1 MGVGS
6 FRTMRLLLSI
16 VVATVS
22 PRAAALSQLVLE
34 NQASLWAF
42 RSPSTKVS
50 ASVVSRGARVSS
62 EREWPGQL
70 DAGGI

>member
-1 MGVGS
+1 MGS